1 MAVPPQAGPTGAPGG
16 EKAGASSRIETLKKR
31 SEFLATRKGARW
43 ATPHFV
49 LEALKRAPQPSA
61 TQSSARFGFTVSKKV
76 GGAVERNRI
85 KRRLKAAVAQTQGQH
100 ARAGLDYVLIARRPA
115 LAAPF
120 ASLLA
125 DLVTALGRVSSGKPQ
140 GARGARSG
148 AKA

>member
-16 EKAGASSRIETLKKR
+16 KKAGASSRIETLKKR

-49 LEALKRAPQPSA
+49 LEALKRAPLPGAAQDG
-61 TQSSARFGFTVSKKV
+61 ARFGFTVSKKV
-76 GGAVERNRI
+76 GGAVVRNRI
-85 KRRLKAAVAQTQGQH
+85 KRRLRAAVAQAQGAY
-100 ARAGLDYVLIARRPA
+100 ARSDLDYVLIARRPA
-115 LAAPF
+115 LEAPF
-120 ASLLA
+120 AALLA
-125 DLVTALGRVSSGKPQ
+125 DLVMALGRVSSGKPQ